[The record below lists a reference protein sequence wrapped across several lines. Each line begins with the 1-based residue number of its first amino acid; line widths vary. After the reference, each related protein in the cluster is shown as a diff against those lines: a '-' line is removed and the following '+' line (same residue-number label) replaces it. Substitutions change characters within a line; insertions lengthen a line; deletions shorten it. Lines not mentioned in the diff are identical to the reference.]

1 MSVVSFPANTT
12 TLLVNTLFTSKI
24 VYLPAI
30 STVNVGSMY
39 YIKDICGNAAT
50 FPIYI
55 YPSGANTLENSSA
68 TYTIINV
75 NFGAVMV
82 TPDGISNWMILQNY
96 NSNAI
101 AKRWNAAPAAPASLS
116 LTYNPLTTYLT
127 ASWTKSGYA
136 ATYAVAIYTNSSA
149 TTVGATSFQS
159 FPTVTA
165 LTLNT
170 TNAISQTYYYATVT
184 ATNPL
189 GTSATTTSPF
199 LQVVYLPLVPSAVT
213 AVFSFPLLSCTW
225 STGTYAT
232 SYTIIFYNNVS
243 NSTTGGTAAQI
254 FTGNTGTSQAASV
267 VLVNAYYYYA
277 TVTSINSAG
286 NSAIVTS
293 SNTVQTAVSAGPIAT
308 VSVSFYFPN
317 SATFPTIVCTW
328 TTSVNANTYT
338 VRYYESVT
346 PVVTGGSLFETD
358 TGVTGLTYS
367 STTLLVQNNY
377 YYATVTG
384 IGTYGNSA
392 TVTSG
397 SYAQAIIYPLSTA
410 SVTVSLYFPTYS
422 STPAI
427 TCTWVAVTTA
437 ATYTVVFYQNNSAS
451 TSGGTTF
458 ETNTLQTGTTKNT
471 TTTLVQN
478 KYYYATVVAVNT
490 YGSSS
495 AVLSTSH
502 VQANL
507 TPLTTASVS
516 ITFSFPTYSSSPTF
530 TCTWSSVATAATYT
544 IIFYQSITPAT
555 TGGTTF
561 ETDAGKTGTS
571 FTTTTVPLNTYY
583 YYATVTSVN
592 AYNSS
597 APVTS
602 ASYVQAYM
610 TALPTASVSITFS
623 FPTFSST
630 PTVTCTWSSVATA
643 ATFTVIFYQSA
654 SPATTGGTTF
664 ETDAGQ
670 TGTSI
675 TSTTTLVN
683 SNYYYATVTSINSY
697 ASSTAVTSSS
707 YVQAYM
713 TALPTASVAISFSF
727 PTYSSTPS
735 FTCTWSAVA
744 TAATYTI
751 KFYQTVSAATTGG
764 TLVETNTG
772 KTGTSY
778 TSLTVAPTNLYYY
791 YATVISV
798 NTYAPSVEVTSA
810 SSVQAY
816 MTALP
821 TATAS
826 MSFSG
831 NSVTCTWS
839 AVATAATYSIVFYSS
854 VTNVTTGGSVLEI
867 VTGITGTSR
876 TSTAA
881 LTSGYYYYATVT
893 SVNIYASSV
902 PFTTTNAVQA
912 TILPTGGAIT
922 LGSGLITTSGSVTL
936 TAAALATGYTVH
948 ISTTTST
955 AQSVY
960 SFTTTTT
967 GSAVAFTPSPSLTG
981 GTTYYAVFVPYNTY
995 GNGQIS
1001 FSSAVVS
1008 GFYTFS
1014 GTLTF
1019 TPAGATGG
1027 SGPTLSQC
1035 TTSYSS
1041 FGSWVTNTANFNMI
1055 SQGDQLWTV
1064 PSSRNY
1070 IITCAGAGN
1079 GSSGAIITTT
1089 IFLTAGHILKIA
1101 CGQRFSYYDG
1111 AGGSLI
1117 YNTTTSTLLIV
1128 SGGGGGNGGIASLTT
1143 SGNPAGTGGAGGTGG
1158 NNGGSGSSSG
1168 GSYSGTLGLN
1178 ASQCQAI
1185 PGYQEYS
1192 TYSGSFAGGT
1202 GGRGFNNGL
1211 TGGSVFGG
1219 GGSGSGAWSYYFSDY
1234 YYTYTFVQGAGGQC
1248 ASQVYNDFQSGSGG
1262 CGRGGCVGTGGGG
1275 GYSGGG
1281 GANPG
1286 GQGQYF
1292 TGGGGGSFCSTTIT
1306 SSSVTNSGNGY
1317 ISIT

>member
-30 STVNVGSMY
+30 STVNAGSIY

-50 FPIYI
+50 LPIYI
-55 YPSGANTLENSSA
+55 YPSGTDTLENSSA
-68 TYTIINV
+68 TYTILNI

-101 AKRWNAAPAAPASLS
+101 AKLWNAAPTAPASLT
-116 LTYNPLTTYLT
+116 LLYNPLTTYLT

-136 ATYAVAIYTNSSA
+136 ATYAVIIYTNSSA
-149 TTVGATSFQS
+149 STVGATSFQS
-159 FPTVTA
+159 FPTVIP
-165 LTLNT
+165 LTVNT

-213 AVFSFPLLSCTW
+213 AVFSFPLLTCTW
-225 STGTYAT
+225 STGLYAT
-232 SYTIIFYNNVS
+232 SYTIIFYNNIA
-243 NSTTGGTAAQI
+243 NSTTGGTAVQI

-267 VLVNAYYYYA
+267 LLVNAYYYYA
-277 TVTSINSAG
+277 TVTSVNSSG
-286 NSAIVTS
+286 NSEIVTS
-293 SNTVQTAVSAGPIAT
+293 SNTVQTAVSAGPIAS

-317 SATFPTIVCTW
+317 SSIFPTIVCTW
-328 TTSVNANTYT
+328 TASVNANTYT

-422 STPAI
+422 ATPAI
-427 TCTWVAVTTA
+427 TCTWIAVTTA
-437 ATYTVVFYQNNSAS
+437 ATYTIVFYQNNSAS

-471 TTTLVQN
+471 TTSLVQN
-478 KYYYATVVAVNT
+478 KYYYATVVAVNA
-490 YGSSS
+490 YGSSP
-495 AVLSTSH
+495 AVLSTSYIE
-502 VQANL
+502 ANL

-516 ITFSFPTYSSSPTF
+516 ITFSFPTYSSTPTV
-530 TCTWSSVATAATYT
+530 TCTWSSVATAATFT
-544 IIFYQSITPAT
+544 IIFYETVSPAT

-561 ETDAGKTGTS
+561 ETNAGQTGTS
-571 FTTTTVPLNTYY
+571 KTSTTTLVNNNY

-592 AYNSS
+592 AYDSS
-597 APVTS
+597 SPVTS

-623 FPTFSST
+623 FPTYSST

-643 ATFTVIFYQSA
+643 ATFTVIFYESA

-664 ETDAGQ
+664 ETNAGQ
-670 TGTSI
+670 TGTSV

-683 SNYYYATVTSINSY
+683 SNYYYATVTSVNSY
-697 ASSTAVTSSS
+697 ASSTAVTSAS

-713 TALPTASVAISFSF
+713 TALPSASVAISFSF

-744 TAATYTI
+744 TAETYTI
-751 KFYQTVSAATTGG
+751 KFYQTVSPATTGG

-778 TSLTVAPTNLYYY
+778 TSLTVGPTNLYYY

-798 NTYAPSVEVTSA
+798 NTYAPSVEVASA

-821 TATAS
+821 TATAT

-831 NSVTCTWS
+831 NTVTCTWS
-839 AVATAATYSIVFYSS
+839 AVATAASYSIVFYSS
-854 VTNVTTGGSVLEI
+854 VTNVTTGGTSIEI

-876 TSTAA
+876 TSTVA

-893 SVNIYASSV
+893 SVNTYASSV

-922 LGSGLITTSGSVTL
+922 LDSGLTTTSGSVTI
-936 TAAALATGYTVH
+936 TAATLATGYTVY

-967 GSAVAFTPSPSLTG
+967 GSAVTFTPSPSLI
-981 GTTYYAVFVPYNTY
+981 GTTYYAVLVPYNTY
-995 GNGQIS
+995 GNS
-1001 FSSAVVS
+1001 TTPVYSSGVIAIL
-1008 GFYTFS
+1008 YTYS

-1019 TPAGATGG
+1019 TPAGATGQN
-1027 SGPTLSQC
+1027 GPTLSQC
-1035 TTSYSS
+1035 RTAYAS
-1041 FGSWVTNTANFNMI
+1041 FGAWVSDNAFFNMTT
-1055 SQGDQLWTV
+1055 QGNQRWTV
-1064 PSSRNY
+1064 PQTRNY
-1070 IITCAGAGN
+1070 TITCAGAGS
-1079 GSSGAIITTT
+1079 GGAIITTVINLAQGT
-1089 IFLTAGHILKIA
+1089 ILNLIV
-1101 CGQRFSYYDG
+1101 GQQSNSG
-1111 AGGSLI
+1111 AGSGGSFVI
-1117 YNTTTSTLLIV
+1117 NVTTSTLLIA
-1128 SGGGGGNGGIASLTT
+1128 SGGAGYGNIAASLTT
-1143 SGNPAGTGGAGGTGG
+1143 TGVTRPGGGAGGTNGSAGSNGSPYNATNQNIGAITFCSSDYLCTQPATLTVG
-1158 NNGGSGSSSG
+1158 NLSVGGGSGGSG
-1168 GSYSGTLGLN
+1168 NPGLVYN
-1178 ASQCQAI
+1178 
-1185 PGYQEYS
+1185 S
-1192 TYSGSFAGGT
+1192 TYAI
-1202 GGRGFNNGL
+1202 
-1211 TGGSVFGG
+1211 FGG
-1219 GGSGSGAWSYYFSDY
+1219 GGAAATAYASSITCYSYV
-1234 YYTYTFVQGAGGQC
+1234 YTTNLCTGTSSSRPPMTIGGP
-1248 ASQVYNDFQSGSGG
+1248 G
-1262 CGRGGCVGTGGGG
+1262 GGGG

-1281 GANPG
+1281 GG
-1286 GQGQYF
+1286 GGSISA

-1306 SSSVTNSGNGY
+1306 SSSITNSSAGY

>member
-30 STVNVGSMY
+30 STVNAGSIY

-50 FPIYI
+50 LPIYI
-55 YPSGANTLENSSA
+55 YPSGTDTLENSSA
-68 TYTIINV
+68 TYTILNI

-101 AKRWNAAPAAPASLS
+101 AKLWNAAPTAPASLT
-116 LTYNPLTTYLT
+116 LLYNPLTTYLT

-136 ATYAVAIYTNSSA
+136 ATYAVIIYTNSSA
-149 TTVGATSFQS
+149 STVGATSFQS
-159 FPTVTA
+159 FPTVIP
-165 LTLNT
+165 LTVNT

-213 AVFSFPLLSCTW
+213 AVFSFPLLTCTW
-225 STGTYAT
+225 STGLYAT
-232 SYTIIFYNNVS
+232 SYTIIFYNNIA
-243 NSTTGGTAAQI
+243 NSTTGGTAVQI

-267 VLVNAYYYYA
+267 LLVNAYYYYA
-277 TVTSINSAG
+277 TVTSVNSSG

-293 SNTVQTAVSAGPIAT
+293 SNTVQTAVSAGPIAS

-317 SATFPTIVCTW
+317 SSIFPTIVCTW
-328 TTSVNANTYT
+328 TASVNANTYT
-338 VRYYESVT
+338 VRYYSSAT

-358 TGVTGLTYS
+358 TGITGLTYS

-422 STPAI
+422 ATPAI
-427 TCTWVAVTTA
+427 TCTWASVTTA
-437 ATYTVVFYQNNSAS
+437 ATYTIVFYQNNSAS

-478 KYYYATVVAVNT
+478 KYYYATVVAVNA
-490 YGSSS
+490 YGSSP
-495 AVLSTSH
+495 AVLSASYI
-502 VQANL
+502 QANL

-516 ITFSFPTYSSSPTF
+516 ITFSFPTYSSTPTV
-530 TCTWSSVATAATYT
+530 TCTWSSVATAATFT
-544 IIFYQSITPAT
+544 IIFYETVSPAT

-561 ETDAGKTGTS
+561 ETDVGETGTS
-571 FTTTTVPLNTYY
+571 KTSTTTLVNGNY

-592 AYNSS
+592 AYDSS
-597 APVTS
+597 SPVTS
-602 ASYVQAYM
+602 ASYIQAYM

-623 FPTFSST
+623 FPTYSST
-630 PTVTCTWSSVATA
+630 PTITCTWSSVATA
-643 ATFTVIFYQSA
+643 ATFTVIFYESA
-654 SPATTGGTTF
+654 SPATTGGTMF
-664 ETDAGQ
+664 ETNAGQ
-670 TGTSI
+670 TGTSV

-683 SNYYYATVTSINSY
+683 SNYYYATVTSVNSY
-697 ASSTAVTSSS
+697 ASSTAVTSAS

-751 KFYQTVSAATTGG
+751 KFYQTVSPATTGG

-778 TSLTVAPTNLYYY
+778 TSLTVGPTNLYYY
-791 YATVISV
+791 YATVTSV
-798 NTYAPSVEVTSA
+798 NTYAPSVEVASA

-821 TATAS
+821 TASAT

-831 NSVTCTWS
+831 NTVTCTWS
-839 AVATAATYSIVFYSS
+839 AVATAASYSIVFYSS
-854 VTNVTTGGSVLEI
+854 VTNVTTGGTSIEI
-867 VTGITGTSR
+867 VTSITGTSR
-876 TSTAA
+876 TSTVA

-893 SVNIYASSV
+893 SVNTYASSV
-902 PFTTTNAVQA
+902 PVTTTTAIQA

-922 LGSGLITTSGSVTL
+922 LGSGLIATSGSVTI
-936 TAAALATGYTVH
+936 TAAALATGYTVY
-948 ISTTTST
+948 ISTTTSS

-981 GTTYYAVFVPYNTY
+981 GTTYYAVLVPYNTY
-995 GNGQIS
+995 GNS
-1001 FSSAVVS
+1001 TTPVYSSGVDS
-1008 GFYTFS
+1008 GFYTFT

-1027 SGPTLSQC
+1027 NGPTLSQC
-1035 TTSYSS
+1035 TTAYSS
-1041 FGSWVTNTANFNMI
+1041 FGSWVTNTANFNMTT
-1055 SQGDQLWTV
+1055 QGNQRWTV
-1064 PSSRNY
+1064 PTTRNY
-1070 IITCAGAGN
+1070 TITCAGA

-1089 IFLTAGHILKIA
+1089 ISLTAGHILNIIIGQAATSNNGSGGSFVINATTSSLLIA
-1101 CGQRFSYYDG
+1101 SGG
-1111 AGGSLI
+1111 AGANGNSASLATSGTTPAGGGSGGTNGSGGSSGAG
-1117 YNTTTSTLLIV
+1117 YNYTQNTYPTCANDPSCTAAQGWPPASATL
-1128 SGGGGGNGGIASLTT
+1128 SYSGNGGGGGGGYPGTVYN
-1143 SGNPAGTGGAGGTGG
+1143 SGYA
-1158 NNGGSGSSSG
+1158 
-1168 GSYSGTLGLN
+1168 
-1178 ASQCQAI
+1178 
-1185 PGYQEYS
+1185 
-1192 TYSGSFAGGT
+1192 
-1202 GGRGFNNGL
+1202 
-1211 TGGSVFGG
+1211 VFGG
-1219 GGSGSGAWSYYFSDY
+1219 GGTGGTNSSVTRCYYIAPGYFSGGYSCTNQMTQSVGSGF
-1234 YYTYTFVQGAGGQC
+1234 AGG
-1248 ASQVYNDFQSGSGG
+1248 
-1262 CGRGGCVGTGGGG
+1262 GGGG

-1281 GANPG
+1281 GG
-1286 GQGQYF
+1286 YGQSYSP
-1292 TGGGGGSFCSTTIT
+1292 GGGGGSYCATTIT

-1317 ISIT
+1317 VSIT